1 METPT
6 GVTHLPSAPRERK
19 DRRDNAKRNSPA
31 HLKDESR
38 DRTNSEV
45 AAEGNQ
51 QTRDLGAQS
60 KTTEFGLVKGQGGQ
74 RNKEEKRQ
82 K

>member
-1 METPT
+1 MEAPT
-6 GVTHLPSAPRERK
+6 GVTHLPSAPRERRTGA
-19 DRRDNAKRNSPA
+19 DAKGNSPA
-31 HLKDESR
+31 HLKDESQ

-60 KTTEFGLVKGQGGQ
+60 KTTVSRFVKGQGGQ
-74 RNKEEKRQ
+74 RDKEEKRQ
-82 K
+82 Q